1 MTNLREFK
9 QKREGQSKRASEGE
23 RERDGES
30 FSMLPVLRFVF
41 LWMGCQMSAW
51 METVRSL
58 EVAWLHPLGIP
69 WASDQAVKCIS
80 WPGASGFLVLDASH
94 GVGKTRVSEGFW

>member
-9 QKREGQSKRASEGE
+9 QKKRGTEQASEGE
-23 RERDGES
+23 RQRDGES

-58 EVAWLHPLGIP
+58 EVAWLHPLN
-69 WASDQAVKCIS
+69 ASLGH
-80 WPGASGFLVLDASH
+80 P
-94 GVGKTRVSEGFW
+94 TRL